1 MLLRLQARLLP
12 SSNWQG
18 EAQVPVQAHFKN
30 KEALTEVHQ
39 ADQLKA
45 TSQSQTKTE
54 VNTSNIERE
63 LFHATNGK
71 MLRDEAIFVKSKFND
86 KKIHIINFNLLL
98 FYFYNIIF
106 LSLFIQFISK

>member
-1 MLLRLQARLLP
+1 M
-12 SSNWQG
+12 
-18 EAQVPVQAHFKN
+18 PVQAHFKN